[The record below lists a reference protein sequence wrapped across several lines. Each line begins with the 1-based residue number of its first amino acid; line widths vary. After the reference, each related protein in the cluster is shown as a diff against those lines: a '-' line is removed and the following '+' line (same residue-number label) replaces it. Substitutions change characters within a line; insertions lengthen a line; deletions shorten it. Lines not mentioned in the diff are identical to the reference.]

1 MNAPASFS
9 LAVPIWVATPCH
21 ELLLQD
27 RGAEYSDN
35 VDKLY
40 TACDAHF
47 TKDEMTGYE
56 LRHMAYSQA
65 QYLGRFARYLVPR
78 VAFIAR
84 QAGLSFTRGDAAFKV
99 VAYRLA
105 ERMAQ
110 KFEQEMAA

>member
-1 MNAPASFS
+1 MNASVSFP
-9 LAVPIWVATPCH
+9 LTAWVATPQH

-35 VDKLY
+35 VDKMY
-40 TACDAHF
+40 TACAAHF
-47 TKDEMTGYE
+47 TEDSMTLYE
-56 LRHMAYSQA
+56 LRYMAYAQD

-78 VAFIAR
+78 VAFIAG
-84 QAGLSFTRGDAAFKV
+84 QAGLSFPRGDAAFKV